1 MRIRFAEPGDEEEA
15 ARRQL
20 FDQVEQCVERLCEQT
35 SEISRGRLSTELC
48 ETFLALESRLAL
60 SLADGRDGQ
69 KRLCVSARGSRELDL
84 LVDLLASKARAAG
97 TALQSYAAPM
107 GTGEALRRVHEDTG
121 LDLQQARVRVGFG
134 RGHLLDVLV
143 LAPAFPGAEDEVSL
157 NASEVLVEGILG
169 ERVLDHW
176 VRDISCA
183 PLSRGG
189 PLKLIQAGPVQP
201 ETLPLVELSPAV
213 SAAIEGLVAGLPDAP
228 WSKQPRT
235 TGWTMFEVEP
245 ELASD
250 YRHQDDLAVA
260 TTIAPEMLK
269 CFLERAPFSS
279 LRFSRHGEMFAYLK
293 VEATGESVARLAQ
306 RQVFEDALGDVLGP
320 GIGCVVGNGLGI
332 RYFYLD
338 LALEDVTKALPILRG
353 TCSELLNTRRAWLLF
368 CDSAY
373 ANEWVGMLP
382 DTPPPPA

>member
-15 ARRQL
+15 ARGQL
-20 FDQVEQCVERLCEQT
+20 LGQLEQCVARVCEHAP
-35 SEISRGRLSTELC
+35 EVAKGRLSTELR
-48 ETFLALESRLAL
+48 ESFLALEPRLAL
-60 SLADGRDGQ
+60 SLSDGREGQ
-69 KRLCVSARGSRELDL
+69 KRLCVSSRGSRELAL
-84 LVDLLASKARAAG
+84 LIDLLAKKAGEVGAE
-97 TALQSYAAPM
+97 LQCYAAPM
-107 GTGEALRRVHEDTG
+107 SAGEALRRVSEETG

-143 LAPAFPGAEDEVSL
+143 LAPVFPSAEDEASL
-157 NASEVLVEGILG
+157 NAAEVLVEGILG

-189 PLKLIQAGPVQP
+189 PLKLVQTGPVQP

-213 SAAIEGLVAGLPDAP
+213 SAAIEGLVAGLPEAP

-260 TTIAPEMLK
+260 TTIVPEMLK

-293 VEATGESVARLAQ
+293 IEATGESVARLAQ
-306 RQVFEDALGDVLGP
+306 RQAFEDALGDVLGP
-320 GIGCVVGNGLGI
+320 GVGCVVGNGLGI

-353 TCSELLNTRRAWLLF
+353 ACSELLNTHRAWLLF